1 MKDQKNQPGQERVY
15 DPHLVVASQNHD
27 PANSGI
33 SRRGFL
39 GYAAASIFLAGA
51 DQQTSRPESRNGIP
65 YRMLGRTG
73 EKVSLVGLGGY
84 HLGKQAD
91 PQESILIIRTG
102 LDEGINFLDNCW
114 DYNGGESEIRMGNA
128 LRDGYRQKAFLMS
141 KIDGRTKASAT
152 SQINDSLRRL
162 QTDRIDLLQFHE
174 VIRDT
179 DADRIFAEGGAMEAV
194 LQAQKAGKIRFIGFT
209 GHKSP
214 DIHLKMLATASKH
227 GFTFDAVQM
236 PLNVMDAHFNS
247 FEKNVNKKENSV
259 SVAGTVSFGEEISVH
274 RLGFGAMRLTGEGIW
289 GPPKDRKGAL
299 AVLRRAVELDV
310 NFIDTADSYGPH
322 INEELI
328 AEALFPYPAGLV
340 IATKGGWNRPGPNQ
354 WTHDATPTH
363 LRKAVE
369 GSLKRLRLDRI
380 DLYQLHTPDPVV
392 SFEASVETL
401 AQLRNEGKI
410 RLIALSN
417 VTQEH
422 IERARKIVPIVS
434 VQNRY
439 SFADREWDYVV
450 DYCERNEIVFIP
462 WFPLGAGKVA
472 GEVLDRIA
480 KAHRVSPTQVALAWL
495 LRRSPIML
503 PIPGTSSIAHLE
515 ENIAAASLRL
525 TDEDYQM
532 LSAVPEL
539 VASR

>member
-1 MKDQKNQPGQERVY
+1 
-15 DPHLVVASQNHD
+15 
-27 PANSGI
+27 
-33 SRRGFL
+33 
-39 GYAAASIFLAGA
+39 
-51 DQQTSRPESRNGIP
+51 
-65 YRMLGRTG
+65 
-73 EKVSLVGLGGY
+73 
-84 HLGKQAD
+84 
-91 PQESILIIRTG
+91 LIM
-102 LDEGINFLDNCW
+102 N
-114 DYNGGESEIRMGNA
+114 
-128 LRDGYRQKAFLMS
+128 
-141 KIDGRTKASAT
+141 
-152 SQINDSLRRL
+152 
-162 QTDRIDLLQFHE
+162 
-174 VIRDT
+174 
-179 DADRIFAEGGAMEAV
+179 
-194 LQAQKAGKIRFIGFT
+194 
-209 GHKSP
+209 
-214 DIHLKMLATASKH
+214 
-227 GFTFDAVQM
+227 
-236 PLNVMDAHFNS
+236 
-247 FEKNVNKKENSV
+247 KNVNKKENSA
-259 SVAGTVSFGEEISVH
+259 SVAGTVSFGEISVH

-354 WTHDATPTH
+354 WTHDATPSH

-380 DLYQLHTPDPVV
+380 DVYQLHTPDPVV

-401 AQLRNEGKI
+401 ARLRTEGKI

-450 DYCERNEIVFIP
+450 DYCERNGIVFIP

-480 KAHRVSPTQVALAWL
+480 KTHGRSPTQVALAWL
-495 LRRSPIML
+495 LRRSLIML
-503 PIPGTSSIAHLE
+503 PIPGTSSVAHLE
-515 ENIAAASLRL
+515 ENVAAASLRL
-525 TDEDYQM
+525 TREDCEM
-532 LSAVPEL
+532 LSTVPEL